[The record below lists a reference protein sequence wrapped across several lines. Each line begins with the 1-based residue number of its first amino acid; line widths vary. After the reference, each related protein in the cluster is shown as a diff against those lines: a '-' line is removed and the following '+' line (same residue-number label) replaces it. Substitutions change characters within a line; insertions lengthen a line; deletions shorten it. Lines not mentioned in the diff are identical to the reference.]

1 MTSLQHRDA
10 VGWDLPTRIFHWSL
24 VILVGTNLFLIS
36 PRGGLHTVVHFVAG
50 YAVAGLLLFRLFWGF
65 IGSPRS
71 RFSDFLHRWPV
82 VKRYIE
88 RLKRFDP
95 PHSVGHNPLGG
106 WMIVVLL
113 STLLAMIATGLLAAG
128 RRAAGPLA
136 GLVPLPAAALAG
148 QLHSLISN
156 LLIGLIVVHL
166 AGVAVDWFLT
176 GDNLVKAMLT
186 GRKRLP
192 IASAAREGKVV
203 PLLRAVLVGLLSLAL
218 VAGLTLSTDYTRTR
232 NTLSQTTGQQ

>member
-1 MTSLQHRDA
+1 MTSSQHRDA
-10 VGWDLPTRIFHWSL
+10 VVWDLPTRIFHWSL
-24 VILVGTNLFLIS
+24 VILVGANLFLIS

-50 YAVAGLLLFRLFWGF
+50 YVVAGLLLFRLFWGF
-65 IGSPRS
+65 IGSQRS
-71 RFSDFLHRWPV
+71 RFADFLHRWPV
-82 VKRYIE
+82 VKGYIE
-88 RLKRFDP
+88 RLRRFDP

-113 STLLAMIATGLLAAG
+113 STLLAMVATGLLAAG

-136 GLVPLPAAALAG
+136 DLVPLPAAALAG

-186 GRKRLP
+186 GRKQLS
-192 IASAAREGKVV
+192 IASAAREGKVA
-203 PLLRAVLVGLLSLAL
+203 PPWRAVLVGLLSLAL

-232 NTLSQTTGQQ
+232 NTLSQAAGQQ

>member
-1 MTSLQHRDA
+1 
-10 VGWDLPTRIFHWSL
+10 
-24 VILVGTNLFLIS
+24 
-36 PRGGLHTVVHFVAG
+36 
-50 YAVAGLLLFRLFWGF
+50 FRLFWGF
-65 IGSPRS
+65 IGSQRS
-71 RFSDFLHRWPV
+71 RFADFLHRWPV
-82 VKRYIE
+82 VKGYIE
-88 RLKRFDP
+88 RLRRFDP
-95 PHSVGHNPLGG
+95 PHSVGHNPFGG

-113 STLLAMIATGLLAAG
+113 STLLAMVATGLLAAS

-186 GRKRLP
+186 GRKLLP
-192 IASAAREGKVV
+192 AESAAREGKVV
-203 PLLRAVLVGLLSLAL
+203 PPWRALFVGLLSLPL
-218 VAGLTLSTDYTRTR
+218 VAGLALSTDSTRTR
-232 NTLSQTTGQQ
+232 TTLSQAPAPH

>member
-1 MTSLQHRDA
+1 MMSSQHREA
-10 VGWDLPTRIFHWSL
+10 IVWDLPTRVFHWSL
-24 VILVGTNLFLIS
+24 VVLVGANLFVIS
-36 PRGGLHTVVHFVAG
+36 PRGGLQTVVHFVAG
-50 YAVAGLLLFRLFWGF
+50 YAVAGLLLFRLLWGF
-65 IGSPRS
+65 VGSPRS
-71 RFSDFLHRWPV
+71 RFADFIHRWPV
-82 VKRYIE
+82 VKGYIE

-113 STLLAMIATGLLAAG
+113 SALLGMIATGLFAAG

-136 GLVPLPAAALAG
+136 GLVPLPIASIADL
-148 QLHSLISN
+148 LHSLISD
-156 LLIGLIVVHL
+156 LLIALIVVHL

-192 IASAAREGKVV
+192 AQLAQHEGRVA
-203 PLLRAVLVGLLSLAL
+203 PIWRAMLLGFVCLAL
-218 VAGLTLSTDYTRTR
+218 VAGLALSTDYTRTR
-232 NTLSQTTGQQ
+232 STLAQTMSQL